1 MSEQTVTPDLRQW
14 IVDQARAGH
23 SPETVLD
30 AMKASGWEVSVA
42 LAALDEVLRGAVQDQ
57 EQLAVPLKVPTPRL
71 PEGAVRVMVLDR
83 EMTVVMNLRHPQ
95 VVVLADFLSQE
106 ECVEM
111 IQLADPRL
119 ARSQTVDTATG
130 DSEVNV
136 ARTSEGMF
144 FSRGENDLCRRIEAR
159 IEALLNWPVDH
170 GEGLQVLR
178 YAPGAEY
185 KPHYDYFDPQKP
197 GSAPILKRGGQRVGT
212 LIMYLNTPERGG
224 ATVFPDAGLDVSAVA
239 GHAVFFSYP
248 LAHPASKTLHGGG
261 EVMAGEKWVATKW
274 LRESRFE

>member
-1 MSEQTVTPDLRQW
+1 CCRSVIAMSEQTVTPDLRQW

-119 ARSQTVDTATG
+119 ARPQTMDTATG

-239 GHAVFFSYP
+239 
-248 LAHPASKTLHGGG
+248 
-261 EVMAGEKWVATKW
+261 
-274 LRESRFE
+274 

>member
-1 MSEQTVTPDLRQW
+1 
-14 IVDQARAGH
+14 
-23 SPETVLD
+23 
-30 AMKASGWEVSVA
+30 
-42 LAALDEVLRGAVQDQ
+42 ALDEVLRGAVQDQ
-57 EQLAVPLKVPTPRL
+57 EQLAVPPKVPTPRL

-185 KPHYDYFDPQKP
+185 KPHYDYFDPHKP

-261 EVMAGEKWVATKW
+261 EVMAGEKWVATRW